1 VPTLPDVFDLTGRT
15 AIVTG
20 ASSGLGSRFAEVL
33 AGAGATV
40 YAAARRLDRLESLA
54 GEHPGIRPVRC
65 DVSSSDDCAALVAR
79 AVAETGRLDVL
90 VNNAGTS
97 GPARVED
104 ETEAMLDRVM
114 AINLRGPFMLSKH
127 AGEAMRAAG
136 SGTIVNV
143 ASILALVSAAPVGG
157 VGYAASKGAVVAM
170 TRELAGQ
177 WGRHGIRVNALVPGW
192 FRTEMNDALF
202 ADESSARWVDRNTML
217 RRPGQVTELDGALL
231 FLGSDA
237 STYMTGQTLVMD
249 GGWTAR

>member
-1 VPTLPDVFDLTGRT
+1 VADPVDCRTLVDR
-15 AIVTG
+15 
-20 ASSGLGSRFAEVL
+20 VL
-33 AGAGATV
+33 
-40 YAAARRLDRLESLA
+40 
-54 GEHPGIRPVRC
+54 
-65 DVSSSDDCAALVAR
+65 
-79 AVAETGRLDVL
+79 AETGRIDVL

-104 ETEAMLDRVM
+104 DTVDDLERVLG
-114 AINLRGPFMLSKH
+114 INLRGPFLLAKH
-127 AGEAMRAAG
+127 AGAAMCAAG
-136 SGTIVNV
+136 SGSIINV

-177 WGRHGIRVNALVPGW
+177 WGRHGVRVNALVPGW

-202 ADESSARWVDRNTML
+202 ADETSARWVDRNTML
-217 RRPGQVTELDGALL
+217 RRPGQVAELDGALL

-237 STYMTGQTLVMD
+237 SSYMTGQTLVID